1 MDEDSA
7 VERQTPVAI
16 IGTACRAPGGVTSA
30 QELWQ
35 LLLDRRDVVRG
46 SDPGRRWSDRERV
59 VPADLVNADCLRSGS
74 FLDDIDLFDP
84 GFFGVPARAAA
95 SVDPQHR
102 LLLETAW
109 EALED
114 AGVPPRSLAGSRT
127 GVFVGISGADY
138 AKRFKLADFN
148 AHHGI
153 SAAASGAPGRIS
165 YVLDVNG
172 PSLAVDGSCA
182 SSLVAV
188 HLACRSLHN
197 GESDLALAGGVTV
210 QLEWGGLI
218 GFARAGALSA
228 RGRCAAFDESADG
241 FVRGEGCGI
250 VALKRLTD
258 AQRDGDPVLAVI
270 TGTAINH
277 AGRVQGITQPS
288 RGAQHAV
295 IRSAMRAAGVTPD
308 DIGYVEAHGTGTP
321 VGDPIEFAALTD
333 AYGKSGGPCALGS
346 LKTNIGHPESAAGV
360 LGLIK
365 AALAVQRGTIP
376 ANLHFTRWSPGIDT
390 DRTRFVVPTATTDW
404 GSAGRPRRAGVSAF
418 GYMGANAHA
427 IVEQAPPTLVPSQRP
442 SADSDQAMVF
452 PLSAAS
458 TGGLAATARRLADHV
473 QGTADPVA
481 DVAHTLAA
489 HRSHLSTRACA
500 VASDRAGLV
509 SALRSVADGEDR
521 PDVVTGPT
529 TDPGMPVWVFSGHGS
544 QWPSMGR
551 GLLDQDPAF
560 TRMIDRLDAVAA
572 PAGVPVRRLLASGEH
587 LERMD
592 VVQPVVFAVQ
602 TALAKMWRTWGL
614 RPAAVVG
621 HSMGEAAAAVAACML
636 TPEDGMRITL
646 ARSSLLQRVAGGC
659 MAVVALPVEQVDAEI
674 ADIEGVSVA
683 VVTAPASTVVAGD
696 GPAVS
701 GLLRRWQ
708 DRGVFCKQINVLVAA
723 HSPQVDPILAEIADR
738 TSWLSAAPATAP
750 FYSTAVDPRETVTFD
765 SAYWA
770 RNLRAPVRFDLACRA
785 LIEDGH
791 RVFLE
796 LSPHPLLTQAVAETA
811 SVMGVPVV
819 TTGSLSRDRDGRAAV
834 CQAAAA
840 LHVAGVP
847 LDLVAVNGGGSR
859 ISLPPTA
866 FDRSSHWREPGR
878 GSRDS
883 TAHMWLGER
892 LAVPDPE
899 AEDGTRHVWSAD
911 LGTDR
916 VEWLVQHTLRG
927 TPLVPGAA
935 HVELIVAASAAVL
948 ECALDEIRLTGVR
961 FERMLPLAASVPVQV
976 SATWSG
982 GRLAVEVLQHTG
994 SGWDRAAA
1002 AAAARFEGPV
1012 DLNPALRPPAHP
1024 AAPDELYA
1032 SFRRVGLDTGAA
1044 FHSITATTDDGIT
1057 RVEVPADAEIRTS
1070 APHVHPVLFDG
1081 WVLSIAACLVRGGDL
1096 DDSDEPWLPTGVG
1109 EVVLPAQPDR
1119 VTWVRSEARREGSTV
1134 TGRAAL
1140 YDEAG
1145 RWIGALEDVTLIRNT
1160 RAANV
1165 NARLDS
1171 RLFEI
1176 SWRQLALPE
1185 QPAAGPVGEWVV
1197 VREPGD
1203 HDGVADRVASALVE
1217 AGTRATVHVDLSTV
1231 AERPAAVVWCATG
1244 DLDDLD
1250 RVTTVTALLRSHG
1263 QSARMWLV
1271 SRNARPVLDGD
1282 KTDAGVC
1289 ALRGLLRV
1297 ASIEQPESAMTWI
1310 DGDTGT
1316 PEDLADIVAELTAG
1330 TAETEVAW
1338 RAGQRYV
1345 ARMTRAP
1352 LAARPPRTARE
1363 IDVVAGEDEFVL
1375 HPHPDGGLDQL
1386 RLVATDQPPPVPGP
1400 GQVLLRPEACTVHFR
1415 EVLIALG
1422 IYPTG
1427 DGTLPALGSDAAG
1440 VVVAVGD
1447 GVDDLRPGD
1456 RVTSV
1461 TTDGSG
1467 SMAAHCL
1474 ARADLTAR
1482 IPDGFTAAE
1491 IVSSVLTYI
1500 TAWHSLHDLARLRAG
1515 ETVLVHSAAGGTGLA
1530 AIEVARLLGA
1540 EVIGTAG
1547 TEAKRRYLRE
1557 HGVRHVFDSR
1567 SVDFAEQVSA
1577 VTGGR
1582 GVDVVLNSLTGP
1594 AMRASLDLLAPAGR
1608 FIEIGKRDLYD
1619 GARVDL
1625 GKFRHGNTYTVLD
1638 LVLTANEQP
1647 AVFRAAMRRVLTE
1660 ITSGRLPL
1668 LPTTVVCLTEASEA
1682 FKQLASGDLIGRV
1695 ALTFPPVGQRVRVH
1709 APTPGHVVR
1718 EGAAYIVTGG
1728 TRGLGLEA
1736 ARWLAE
1742 AGASRVVLGGRGEL
1756 APDAATVLAAV
1767 AAAGCAVEV
1776 VRGDVSDPDT
1786 ARRLVTAAGADLR
1799 GILHTAVVLDDA
1811 PLHAM
1816 SPDKLARAW
1825 HPKVTGLLNLH
1836 HAAEDVPLDW
1846 LVVFSSLSAM
1856 LGNAGQ
1862 ANYAAAGSW
1871 VDAFARWRHDQG
1883 LPTLSVNWGAWGEAG
1898 RATDFTARGFE
1909 TIATADGFAALTA
1922 LLRHQRVNVG
1932 VFDYQ
1937 PEQLFRVFPHALDN
1951 PLLADLR
1958 TGEGI
1963 DRRAMPA
1970 LKVLDEK
1977 PGPVRTGMVQDAVV
1991 HTLAALLGAQPSTVT
2006 AHAKFTDLG
2015 LDSLLAVALTRKL
2028 HVDLDIAVTPADVW
2042 AHPSPAELAKHID
2055 SSLGSGDCPVRFAG

>member
-1 MDEDSA
+1 M
-7 VERQTPVAI
+7 

-59 VPADLVNADCLRSGS
+59 VPADLANAAALRSGS

-84 GFFGVPARAAA
+84 GFFGVPAREAA

-102 LLLETAW
+102 LLLETMW
-109 EALED
+109 ETLED

-127 GVFVGISGADY
+127 GVFIGISGADY
-138 AKRFKLADFN
+138 ARRFKLADFDV
-148 AHHGI
+148 HHGI
-153 SAAASGAPGRIS
+153 SAVASGAPGRIS
-165 YVLDVNG
+165 YILDVNG
-172 PSLAVDGSCA
+172 PSLAVDGACA
-182 SSLVAV
+182 SSLMAV

-218 GFARAGALSA
+218 GFARAGALST

-241 FVRGEGCGI
+241 FVRGEGCGM

-258 AQRDGDPVLAVI
+258 AQRDGDHVLAVI

-295 IRSAMRAAGVTPD
+295 IMAAMRAAGVTPHD
-308 DIGYVEAHGTGTP
+308 VGYVEAHGSGTP

-333 AYGKSGGPCALGS
+333 AYGKSGGPCVLGS

-376 ANLHFTRWSPGIDT
+376 ANLHFTRWNPVIDT
-390 DRTRFVVPTATTDW
+390 DGTRFVVPTATMPWDN
-404 GSAGRPRRAGVSAF
+404 SGRPRRAGVSAF
-418 GYMGANAHA
+418 GVTGANAHA
-427 IVEQAPPTLVPSQRP
+427 IVEQAPQTLAPSRRP
-442 SADSDQAMVF
+442 WAFSDQAMVF
-452 PLSAAS
+452 PVSAAS
-458 TGGLAATARRLADHV
+458 TGGLAATARRLASHV
-473 QGTADPVA
+473 EATRDPAA
-481 DVAHTLAA
+481 DVARTLAA
-489 HRSHLSTRACA
+489 HRSHLSTRACV
-500 VASDRAGLV
+500 VASGRAELV
-509 SALRSVADGEDR
+509 SALRSVADRQDH

-529 TDPGMPVWVFSGHGS
+529 TGPGMPVWVFSGHGS
-544 QWPSMGR
+544 QWPGMAR
-551 GLLDQDPAF
+551 DLLDQEPAF
-560 TRMIDRLDAVAA
+560 TRMIDRLDAVASD
-572 PAGVPVRRLLASGEH
+572 AGVPVRRLLASGEN

-592 VVQPVVFAVQ
+592 VVQPVIFAVQ
-602 TALAKMWRTWGL
+602 TALARMWRDWGL

-621 HSMGEAAAAVAACML
+621 HSMGEAAAAVAAGML

-674 ADIEGVSVA
+674 ADVDGVSVA

-696 GPAVS
+696 GPVVAD
-701 GLLRRWQ
+701 LLRRWQ
-708 DRGVFCKQINVLVAA
+708 DRGVFCKQIAVVVAA
-723 HSPQVDPILAEIADR
+723 HSPQVDPILTEIADR
-738 TSWLSAAPATAP
+738 TSWLKGTPATTP
-750 FYSTAVDPRETVTFD
+750 FYSTAGDPRETVTFD
-765 SAYWA
+765 NKYWA
-770 RNLRAPVRFDLACRA
+770 RNLRAPVRFDRACRA

-796 LSPHPLLTQAVAETA
+796 LSPHPLLTQAVEETA
-811 SVMGVPVV
+811 SAMGVPVV
-819 TTGSLSRDRDGRAAV
+819 TTGSLTRDQNGRAAV
-834 CQAAAA
+834 CRAAAA
-840 LHVAGVP
+840 LHVVGAPV
-847 LDLVAVNGGGSR
+847 DLVAVNGGGTR
-859 ISLPPTA
+859 VVLPPTA
-866 FDRSSHWREPGR
+866 FDRSSYWQEPGY
-878 GSRDS
+878 GPRDA
-883 TAHMWLGER
+883 TAHMWLGECS
-892 LAVPDPE
+892 AVPDAD
-899 AEDGTRHVWSAD
+899 AEDGTRHVWPAD

-916 VEWLVQHTLRG
+916 VEWLAQHTMRG
-927 TPLVPGAA
+927 IPLVPGAA

-948 ECALDEIRLTGVR
+948 GCALDEIRLTDVR
-961 FERMLPLAASVPVQV
+961 FERMLPLAAAVPVQV
-976 SATWSG
+976 SATRSG
-982 GRLAVEVLQHTG
+982 GRLAVEVIQHTG

-1002 AAAARFEGPV
+1002 ATAARFEGPV
-1012 DLNPALRPPAHP
+1012 DLNPALHPPENV

-1032 SFRRVGLDTGAA
+1032 SFRRIGLDTGPA

-1057 RVEVPADAEIRTS
+1057 RVEVPADAAIRTS
-1070 APHVHPVLFDG
+1070 APHVHPVMFDG
-1081 WVLSIAACLVRGGDL
+1081 WVLSVAACLVRDDAL
-1096 DDSDEPWLPTGVG
+1096 DDSDEPWLPTGIG
-1109 EVVLPAQPDR
+1109 KVVLPAEPGR
-1119 VTWVRSEARREGSTV
+1119 VAWVRSEARREGAAV
-1134 TGRAAL
+1134 TGSAAL

-1145 RWIGALEDVTLIRNT
+1145 QWVGALYDVTLIRNT
-1160 RAANV
+1160 RTMNT
-1165 NARLDS
+1165 NTRLDH

-1176 SWRQLALPE
+1176 SLRQLPLPE
-1185 QPAAGPVGEWVV
+1185 QPTTGTTGEWVV

-1203 HDGVADRVASALVE
+1203 DDGVAERVAAALSK
-1217 AGTRATVHVDLSTV
+1217 AGTRVTVHTDLSAV
-1231 AERPAAVVWCATG
+1231 PACAGAVVWCATG

-1250 RVTTVTALLRSHG
+1250 RVTKVTTLLRAAG
-1263 QSARMWLV
+1263 QPSRTWLL
-1271 SRNARPVLDGD
+1271 SQNARPVLDGD
-1282 KTDAGVC
+1282 RTNPGVC

-1297 ASIEQPESAMTWI
+1297 AAIEQPESAMTWV
-1310 DGDTGT
+1310 DSGGGTAGDV
-1316 PEDLADIVAELTAG
+1316 ADIVAELTAG

-1352 LAARPPRTARE
+1352 LASRPPRSARE
-1363 IDVVAGEDEFVL
+1363 IDVVVGEDEFVL
-1375 HPHPDGGLDQL
+1375 RPHPDGGLDQL
-1386 RLVATDQPPPVPGP
+1386 HLVATDQPPPVPGP
-1400 GQVLLRPEACTVHFR
+1400 GQVLVRPEACTVHFR
-1415 EVLIALG
+1415 EILIALG
-1422 IYPTG
+1422 IYPTD
-1427 DGTLPALGSDAAG
+1427 DGTPPALGSDAAG

-1456 RVTSV
+1456 RVTTV
-1461 TTDGSG
+1461 ITDGSG

-1474 ARADLTAR
+1474 VRADLTAR
-1482 IPDGFTAAE
+1482 VPDGFAAVD
-1491 IVSSVLTYI
+1491 IVPSVLTYI

-1547 TEAKRRYLRE
+1547 TEAKRRHLRE

-1567 SVDFAEQVSA
+1567 SLDFAEQVSA
-1577 VTGGR
+1577 ATGGR

-1619 GARVDL
+1619 GARMDL
-1625 GKFRHGNTYTVLD
+1625 GKFRHGNTYTALD

-1647 AVFRAAMRRVLTE
+1647 AVFRAAMRRVLAE
-1660 ITSGRLPL
+1660 IADGRLPL
-1668 LPTTVVCLTEASEA
+1668 LPSVVVPVTDASEA

-1695 ALTFPPVGQRVRVH
+1695 TLTFPPVGQRIRVH
-1709 APTPGHVVR
+1709 APTPGQVVR

-1742 AGASRVVLGGRGEL
+1742 SGAGRVVLGGRSEL
-1756 APDAATVLAAV
+1756 TPDAADVLDAV
-1767 AAAGCAVEV
+1767 AATGCAVEV
-1776 VRGDVSDPDT
+1776 VRGDVTDPDT
-1786 ARRLVTAAGADLR
+1786 ARRLVSAAGANLR

-1811 PLHAM
+1811 PLNAM

-1836 HAAEDVPLDW
+1836 HAVQDIPLDW
-1846 LVVFSSLSAM
+1846 LVVFSSMSAM

-1883 LPTLSVNWGAWGEAG
+1883 LATLSVDWGAWGEAG
-1898 RATDFTARGFE
+1898 RATDFAARGFD

-1937 PEQLFRVFPHALDN
+1937 PELLFRAFPHALDH

-1958 TGEGI
+1958 TGEAV
-1963 DRRAMPA
+1963 DRAATSTLELR
-1970 LKVLDEK
+1970 LEQ
-1977 PGPVRTGMVQDAVV
+1977 PGPARASMVRDAVV
-1991 HTLAALLGAQPSTVT
+1991 HSLAALLGAQPSTVA

-2028 HVDLDIAVTPADVW
+2028 HVDLGIAVTPADVW

-2055 SSLGSGDCPVRFAG
+2055 SSL